1 MKQMIG
7 TKWDDTFEKN
17 IFAEE
22 EIQASNLRV
31 AFMTELIKARSEKGI
46 TQKQLETLTGIKQ
59 PVIARMETGK
69 TSPTLDTILKLLAPL
84 GKTLSIVNK
93 N

>member
-1 MKQMIG
+1 MKQTIG
-7 TKWDDTFEKN
+7 AKWDDAFEKN
-17 IFAEE
+17 IFTEE
-22 EIQASNLRV
+22 ELQASNLRV
-31 AFMTELIKARSEKGI
+31 AFMAELIKARSEKGI
-46 TQKQLETLTGIKQ
+46 TQKRLETLTGVKQ

-69 TSPTLDTILKLLAPL
+69 TNPTLDTVLKLLAPL

>member
-46 TQKQLETLTGIKQ
+46 TQKQLEPLTGITQ

>member
-1 MKQMIG
+1 MKQTIG

-17 IFAEE
+17 IFTEE
-22 EIQASNLRV
+22 ELQASNLRV
-31 AFMTELIKARSEKGI
+31 AFIAELIKARSEKGI

>member
-1 MKQMIG
+1 MKQTIG

-17 IFAEE
+17 IFTEE
-22 EIQASNLRV
+22 EIQTSNLRV

-46 TQKQLETLTGIKQ
+46 TQKQLEALTGIKQ

-69 TSPTLDTILKLLAPL
+69 TSPTLDTVLKLLAPL

>member
-1 MKQMIG
+1 MKQTIG

-17 IFAEE
+17 IFTEE